1 CPFLSVQWDGV
12 NRIRKVTV
20 IHDVAENTDR
30 GVGFMDVYVAVPEPV
45 TTLLILTALP
55 LLLRRR

>member
-1 CPFLSVQWDGV
+1 M
-12 NRIRKVTV
+12 

-30 GVGFMDVYVAVPEPV
+30 GVGFMDVYVAVPEPA

-55 LLLRRR
+55 LLLRKR